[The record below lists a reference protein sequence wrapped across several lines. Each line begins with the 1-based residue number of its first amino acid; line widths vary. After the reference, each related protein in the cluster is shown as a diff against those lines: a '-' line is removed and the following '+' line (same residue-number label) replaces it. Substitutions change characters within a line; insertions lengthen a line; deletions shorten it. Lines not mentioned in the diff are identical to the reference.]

1 MLTSEIAGVHR
12 GSHFHSDLPECH
24 FDETDLRK
32 LPLHTNERL
41 RAMGKKKCPHLH
53 GHSFYFYFTPCKRI
67 QLALWGLRQLK
78 C

>member
-1 MLTSEIAGVHR
+1 MLASEIAGVHR

-41 RAMGKKKCPHLH
+41 RAMGKKMDIAFTFILHLVK
-53 GHSFYFYFTPCKRI
+53 GYS
-67 QLALWGLRQLK
+67 
-78 C
+78 